1 MRTRRD
7 ERGLVVHHNVA
18 LMVCEDPAVLE
29 EVLVELDLGEL
40 SVQRIGARALL
51 VPSQELLRLRAALQA
66 RGIYPKVNG
75 EPVDMSLD
83 EADAEDD
90 AHEEDDV

>member
-1 MRTRRD
+1 MRTRRSQD

-29 EVLVELDLGEL
+29 EILMDLDLGDL

-51 VPSQELLRLRAALQA
+51 VPSQELLRLRAALQD
-66 RGIYPKVNG
+66 RGIYPKVMG
-75 EPVDMSLD
+75 EPVDLSQDD
-83 EADAEDD
+83 EPL
-90 AHEEDDV
+90 EEDE